1 MFFLSFL
8 NFLQII
14 YMRTL
19 YAYNSVTLLTSP
31 RHVVT
36 EQIRKI
42 VCDKYGIEGDVSVME
57 MINEIYDMLERV
69 QV

>member
-1 MFFLSFL
+1 MKFINPEL
-8 NFLQII
+8 
-14 YMRTL
+14 
-19 YAYNSVTLLTSP
+19 NSVTLLIQP

-42 VCDKYGIEGDVSVME
+42 VCDKYGIEGDVAVME

>member
-1 MFFLSFL
+1 MKFINPEL
-8 NFLQII
+8 
-14 YMRTL
+14 
-19 YAYNSVTLLTSP
+19 NSVTLLISP
-31 RHVVT
+31 RHIVT

-42 VCDKYGIEGDVSVME
+42 VCDKYGIEGDCTVME